1 MSAALAEG
9 GDRRRP
15 IVIGVLSDTH
25 GHLYPKVKET
35 LEGVDHIIHAGDV
48 GSAHVLTELKAIA
61 PVTAVRGNCDLE
73 AWAQNLP
80 TEAELEVGGV
90 RILVGHIAGRL
101 RDRRARVPG
110 APDPSAVRAVVTGH
124 THRVESE
131 ERDGVL
137 HLNPGSAGSERF
149 GHPRTVARLSIT
161 PQPEGQKHDQGGVST
176 RVEVEIAIVSGD

>member
-1 MSAALAEG
+1 
-9 GDRRRP
+9 
-15 IVIGVLSDTH
+15 VIGVLSDTH

-73 AWAQNLP
+73 P
-80 TEAELEVGGV
+80 GRRISHGGGVGG
-90 RILVGHIAGRL
+90 RRRPHSGGSHSRSAARPA
-101 RDRRARVPG
+101 RARPR

-137 HLNPGSAGSERF
+137 HLNPGSAGPQRF
-149 GHPRTVARLSIT
+149 GARG
-161 PQPEGQKHDQGGVST
+161 PWP
-176 RVEVEIAIVSGD
+176 ACP

>member
-25 GHLYPKVKET
+25 GRLYRQVKES
-35 LEGVDHIIHAGDV
+35 LRGVDHIIHAGDV
-48 GSAHVLTELKAIA
+48 GSAQVLTELKAIA

-101 RDRRARVPG
+101 RERLDRAAEVPG
-110 APDPSAVRAVVTGH
+110 SHGFRLVVTGH
-124 THRVESE
+124 SHRVESE

-161 PQPEGQKHDQGGVST
+161 PQPEGQKNDKGGVSA
-176 RVEVEIAIVSGD
+176 RVEVEIAIVPGD